1 MNRKS
6 ESYLSFF
13 QLQSYLAKII
23 EKDEYLTS
31 PYENESGLKRA
42 YENKIINANVFYHV
56 FQYNDELLESAG
68 KIIEFFQIHDNDEER
83 CEYVQRIY
91 PDSIREW
98 KVDDVILGYDR
109 LDDGLHIYL
118 GTFDNQVVSYD
129 YSWNFVAKEIDGMIL
144 SRYFA
149 PDIQIPSLEEQ
160 KNVVYENIQNFEN
173 GIYFSQQMLHGNVW
187 KNLIYHNL
195 FMNK

>member
-1 MNRKS
+1 MNM
-6 ESYLSFF
+6 F
-13 QLQSYLAKII
+13 Q
-23 EKDEYLTS
+23 
-31 PYENESGLKRA
+31 
-42 YENKIINANVFYHV
+42 H
-56 FQYNDELLESAG
+56 
-68 KIIEFFQIHDNDEER
+68 
-83 CEYVQRIY
+83 IY

-160 KNVVYENIQNFEN
+160 KMQYMRIFKILKMESIF
-173 GIYFSQQMLHGNVW
+173 
-187 KNLIYHNL
+187 HNR
-195 FMNK
+195 K

>member
-1 MNRKS
+1 MTVMK
-6 ESYLSFF
+6 
-13 QLQSYLAKII
+13 
-23 EKDEYLTS
+23 
-31 PYENESGLKRA
+31 
-42 YENKIINANVFYHV
+42 NVV
-56 FQYNDELLESAG
+56 N
-68 KIIEFFQIHDNDEER
+68 
-83 CEYVQRIY
+83 VQHIY

-149 PDIQIPSLEEQ
+149 PDIQI
-160 KNVVYENIQNFEN
+160 YRF
-173 GIYFSQQMLHGNVW
+173 HHW
-187 KNLIYHNL
+187 KNKKMQYMRIFKILKMESFFHNR
-195 FMNK
+195 K

>member
-1 MNRKS
+1 M
-6 ESYLSFF
+6 Y
-13 QLQSYLAKII
+13 
-23 EKDEYLTS
+23 
-31 PYENESGLKRA
+31 KRQ
-42 YENKIINANVFYHV
+42 ANVFYHV

-68 KIIEFFQIHDNDEER
+68 RIIEFFQTHDSDEER
-83 CEYVQRIY
+83 CEYVQHIY

-160 KNVVYENIQNFEN
+160 KNAVYENIQNFEN
-173 GIYFSQQMLHGNVW
+173 PHYVMVLDEKESDKMH
-187 KNLIYHNL
+187 
-195 FMNK
+195 FMPFHEGVYKQVEEVFLSDIKQDYIVDASWAVSNTK